1 MWAVGAGR
9 LWQTAGLFL
18 TGLYIGRKQLFVCNE
33 ANLRFWTKTLVV
45 SAIAFC
51 PLYSLRNEIME
62 GTALVQQTAGTAFD
76 MWQKLAFTFVLV
88 ASFVLLYQREGFR
101 GRIDGLR

>member
-1 MWAVGAGR
+1 MATRSGNLLRFLWCNITTGQVASFMWAVGAGR

-51 PLYSLRNEIME
+51 PLY
-62 GTALVQQTAGTAFD
+62 
-76 MWQKLAFTFVLV
+76 
-88 ASFVLLYQREGFR
+88 
-101 GRIDGLR
+101 